1 MISAMH
7 RVSSVRTTF
16 LILALGLFA
25 APALSAPQNAPPP
38 AGAPP
43 AQGGATLLPGAASR
57 EPINISADKL
67 DYFDKEQKAIYT
79 GNVVAVQGDT
89 RLNASVLT
97 IFFDRKP
104 GATPGAPAAPSSA
117 TAGPGG
123 ANSGLRRMEG
133 KGPIAI
139 TSKDQIGTGDA
150 LVYDKPQN
158 KFMLI
163 GNVALSQGEN
173 VTRGDQLTYDLS
185 TGQAVVSSKGR
196 VHTLIVPEDAKPGAP
211 QAGGANPAA
220 PKPAISK
227 PAPPK
232 QAAPKPAPAKAAP

>member
-1 MISAMH
+1 MSRAIPAGARALLM
-7 RVSSVRTTF
+7 
-16 LILALGLFA
+16 ALGLAASSFVTTSSRAAPPNASQAGQPA
-25 APALSAPQNAPPP
+25 APAQ
-38 AGAPP
+38 GA
-43 AQGGATLLPGAASR
+43 ALLPGAASR

-67 DYFDKEQKAIYT
+67 DYFDKEQKAVYT

-104 GATPGAPAAPSSA
+104 GSAPAASAA

-150 LVYDKPQN
+150 LVYDKPTN
-158 KFMLI
+158 KFQLI

-173 VTRGDQLTYDLS
+173 VTRGDQLTYDLT

-196 VHTLIVPEDAKPGAP
+196 VHTLIVPGEDAKPGAP
-211 QAGGANPAA
+211 AA
-220 PKPAISK
+220 K
-227 PAPPK
+227 PAPK
-232 QAAPKPAPAKAAP
+232 KNAP

>member
-1 MISAMH
+1 M
-7 RVSSVRTTF
+7 
-16 LILALGLFA
+16 
-25 APALSAPQNAPPP
+25 
-38 AGAPP
+38 
-43 AQGGATLLPGAASR
+43 LPGAGSR

-104 GATPGAPAAPSSA
+104 TAAGAPAAPSSA

-211 QAGGANPAA
+211 QAGAANPVS
-220 PKPAISK
+220 PKPAQPK
-227 PAPPK
+227 PAQPK
-232 QAAPKPAPAKAAP
+232 PAQPKPAPAKAAP